1 MEVLPIDLTAIFG
14 ILMGCS
20 IFLIPIA
27 GWTARFALKPLVEAI
42 VQARGG
48 GARQEALVQLQQ
60 RVEQLEAQLRIL
72 ERGEPRMGQRGSE
85 QAALDGQSAAP
96 VARLTSGG

>member
-14 ILMGCS
+14 IFMGCS

-42 VQARGG
+42 AQARGG
-48 GARQEALVQLQQ
+48 RVQQEALQQLQQ
-60 RVEQLEAQLRIL
+60 RVEQLETQLRLL
-72 ERGEPRMGQRGSE
+72 ERGEPRALPASE
-85 QAALDGQSAAP
+85 RAALEAQPGAA